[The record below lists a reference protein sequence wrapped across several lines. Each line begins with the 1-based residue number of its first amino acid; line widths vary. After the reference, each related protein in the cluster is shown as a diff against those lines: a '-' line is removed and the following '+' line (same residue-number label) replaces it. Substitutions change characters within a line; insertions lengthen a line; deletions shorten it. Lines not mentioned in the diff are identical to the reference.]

1 MALKFNLFVCLFS
14 IISFSYAQK
23 NESLAQIEKLI
34 SASQAGAA
42 PVFFDVKSKDIP
54 DIALGK
60 VNYEKEFIL
69 RNGLPNFISKANSS
83 DSVRIGFIG
92 GSITKAEHLY
102 RTQISK
108 HLQKMFPKSKMIG
121 INAGISGT
129 GSDLGA
135 FRVSEQL
142 LKYKPDLVF
151 IEFAVNGAYAP
162 GVEGIIRQTKKQL
175 PQTDIC
181 LIYTISEGQT
191 KPYTLRQIPK
201 NISNLE
207 SVANHY
213 QITSIH
219 LGLSVATMEQD
230 GLLIWKGKA
239 NQNPDKKI
247 IFSNDGLH
255 PTPQGGSL
263 YAAAIARTFE
273 ALKNNGKLQAKVN
286 DAVKTCFFE
295 DNWENATMLDL
306 KKYAQFSKDWES
318 IDPSKTSI
326 IDKFKP
332 WFPYVMRASNPGAE
346 FSFKFNGDVFGLFDI
361 GGPEVGEITIFV
373 DEEKGVDAKKFT
385 NNRFNKFCND
395 RYRGQYFKYNL
406 PFGEHTVRV
415 VISSQIP
422 NKREILGES
431 QLDDINL
438 NPAKYNQSVI
448 YLGKI
453 LIKGEA
459 LPY

>member
-1 MALKFNLFVCLFS
+1 
-14 IISFSYAQK
+14 
-23 NESLAQIEKLI
+23 
-34 SASQAGAA
+34 
-42 PVFFDVKSKDIP
+42 
-54 DIALGK
+54 
-60 VNYEKEFIL
+60 
-69 RNGLPNFISKANSS
+69 
-83 DSVRIGFIG
+83 
-92 GSITKAEHLY
+92 
-102 RTQISK
+102 
-108 HLQKMFPKSKMIG
+108 MFPKSKMIG

-151 IEFAVNGAYAP
+151 IEFAVNGAFAP
-162 GVEGIIRQTKKQL
+162 GVEGIIRQTKKRL

-191 KPYTLRQIPK
+191 QTYTLGQIPK

-207 SVANHY
+207 AVANHY

-219 LGLSVATMEQD
+219 LGLSVAFMEQE
-230 GLLIWKGKA
+230 GKLIWKGNK
-239 NQNPDKKI
+239 NNNPENKI

-255 PTPQGGSL
+255 PTPQGGNL

-273 ALKNNGKLQAKVN
+273 ALKNKEVLHTQAN
-286 DAVKTCFFE
+286 DEVKESFFE

-306 KKYAQFSKDWES
+306 KKYAQFSKDWET

-332 WFPYVMRASNPGAE
+332 WFPYVMKASKAGAE
-346 FSFKFNGDVFGLFDI
+346 FTFKFKGDVFGLFDI
-361 GGPEVGEITIFV
+361 GGPEVGELTIFV
-373 DEEKGVDAKKFT
+373 DEEKGADAKKYT

-395 RYRGQYFKYNL
+395 RYRGQYFKYKV
-406 PFGEHTVRV
+406 PYGEHTVRV

-422 NKREILGES
+422 DKREILGES
-431 QLDDINL
+431 QLADITL
-438 NPAKYNQSVI
+438 NPAKYNQSVF

-459 LPY
+459 TGL